1 MSSTEPRLTGGWKGT
16 AAHPQES
23 LISMTDLFGRKWCPV
38 VLYRLLRDGPM
49 GFSDLKRDIDGISGK
64 MLTESLETLETG
76 YGLVERSI
84 VNDRPFR
91 VAYEPTDRGESL
103 DPLLGEMLAWAAE
116 HMDQEVVRDVE

>member
-116 HMDQEVVRDVE
+116 HMDREVVRGVE